1 MSDNAERAPGVRL
14 RIAVLGDTH
23 LEPAS
28 EGTAP
33 RSNRR
38 CRAAIGWINA
48 LKPDLVV
55 HLGDVVHPLPSLPDQ
70 ASAFDAAAALFAGLQ
85 APMLVTPGN
94 HDIGDK
100 PNPAMPAAAS
110 RQDWAEAWA
119 SRIGPL
125 WESRS
130 LAGCRVVLACASLFG
145 SGTEDEAAQ
154 WRWLEE
160 TLRAARSAGERVF
173 LFTHYPPFIRAPD
186 EPGHYDNLDPAP
198 RARLLALATHFG
210 VEAILSGHAHAFFL
224 NGLGRMRLHVV
235 PSVAFARRDYAEL
248 ARVAPGPGEEFGR
261 NETGRL
267 GFALLDVLEEGHALH
282 PVMTGGSED
291 AVPAAHALPGL
302 RTHPRLGGAAPL
314 GLPLHHPWAEV
325 VALPT
330 NPPTAPFR
338 RRLARDDRTIQLLW
352 RLGATRL
359 RIPREDLEDAAVRAR
374 LVLLAAEGFRVW
386 LATAGVPDDAL
397 IALVAETPLDGW
409 EITLGETEVAAAAAM
424 LQGVPG
430 MPAECVLAP
439 MRSTGA
445 TPGAAASA
453 LFVGSGLAAEE
464 TPDLAGGAGVFTG
477 WMARIGRAEAVAPS
491 VARLALRGASLG
503 LRPHAT
509 VCLMPERP
517 DESWCDDVAIAARVA
532 EARAA
537 ALAHPG
543 VALWLDTFLDVDR
556 GYHVRN
562 GLADRRMNPRAAG
575 WAFAGGEIG

>member
-1 MSDNAERAPGVRL
+1 MSDSVERGPAVRL

-23 LEPAS
+23 LEPVG
-28 EGTAP
+28 EGVEP

-38 CRAAIGWINA
+38 CRAAIGWIDA

-55 HLGDVVHPLPSLPDQ
+55 HLGDVVHPLPTLPDQ
-70 ASAFDAAAALFAGLQ
+70 AAAFDAAAALFGALR
-85 APMLVTPGN
+85 APLLVTPGN

-100 PNPAMPAAAS
+100 PNPAMPAAAA
-110 RQDWAEAWA
+110 RRDWAAGWTA
-119 SRIGPL
+119 RIGKL
-125 WESRS
+125 WESRCI
-130 LAGCRVVLACASLFG
+130 AGCRLLLASGSRFG
-145 SGTEDEAAQ
+145 SSTPEEAAQ
-154 WRWLEE
+154 WAWLEDE
-160 TLRAARSAGERVF
+160 LRAAQSLAERVF

-198 RARLLALATHFG
+198 RARLLALAACHG

-224 NGLGRMRLHVV
+224 NGVGGTLLHVV
-235 PSVAFARRDYAEL
+235 PAVAFARRDYAEL
-248 ARVAPGPGEEFGR
+248 ARVAPAPDEEFGR
-261 NETGRL
+261 NETGRI

-282 PVMTGGSED
+282 PVMTGGSE
-291 AVPAAHALPGL
+291 AATPPAQALPGL
-302 RTHPRLGGAAPL
+302 RGHARLGRPAPL

-359 RIPREDLEDAAVRAR
+359 RIPREDIEDAAVRAR
-374 LVLLAAEGFRVW
+374 VELLSGEGFRFW
-386 LATAGVPDDAL
+386 LATAGEPDEAL
-397 IALVAETPLDGW
+397 LALVAATPLEGW
-409 EITLGETEVAAAAAM
+409 EITLT
-424 LQGVPG
+424 
-430 MPAECVLAP
+430 PAELAEAGARLRAAPGLPAQRILAP

-445 TPGAAASA
+445 TPGAAPSA

-464 TPDLAGGAGVFTG
+464 APDLAAGGGAFTG
-477 WMARIGRAEAVAPS
+477 WMARIGRAEAVVPA
-491 VARLALRGASLG
+491 VAGLAARGRAMRLAAC
-503 LRPHAT
+503 AT

-517 DESWCDDVAIAARVA
+517 DQDWRDDAAIAARVA

-537 ALAHPG
+537 ALAHPE
-543 VALWLDTFLDVDR
+543 VTVWLDTFLDVDR
-556 GYHVRN
+556 GYYVRN

-575 WAFAGGEIG
+575 LAFAGGVPA